1 MLLNTVHSLQ
11 SRPNFVELFG
21 DWFCQFVGMFEIWI
35 FVYLLHVFIYLFI
48 QFIINLMTSH
58 KNKELTAIISLGQ
71 IWREP
76 SQRNNKEVESY
87 NVHAIKVDN

>member
-1 MLLNTVHSLQ
+1 MA
-11 SRPNFVELFG
+11 
-21 DWFCQFVGMFEIWI
+21 
-35 FVYLLHVFIYLFI
+35 
-48 QFIINLMTSH
+48 SH

-76 SQRNNKEVESY
+76 SQRNNKEVERY